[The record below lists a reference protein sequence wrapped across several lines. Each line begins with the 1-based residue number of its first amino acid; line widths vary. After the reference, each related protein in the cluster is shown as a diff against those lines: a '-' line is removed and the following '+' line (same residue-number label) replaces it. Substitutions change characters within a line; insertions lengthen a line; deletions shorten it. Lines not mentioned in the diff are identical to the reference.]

1 MGYRVVKVPK
11 YVKTEILKQAE
22 RMGGNYTI
30 NCFLEKYTDFIV
42 REVWNIQLK
51 NGKWFE
57 FIPDCEVGNDWHDE
71 LYTMKCHI
79 NDYLEENN

>member
-11 YVKTEILKQAE
+11 YVKIEAIKQAE
-22 RMGGNYTI
+22 RISDYKI
-30 NCFLEKYTDFIV
+30 ECYQEKYTDFIV

-79 NDYLEENN
+79 NDYLEEIK